1 MKKEIYIS
9 AILMMGFFVSCQSY
23 EKKME
28 KYAQKATE
36 YKTAL
41 PQGTDILCENI
52 DSIATKIFYKEKD
65 SAYIMV
71 YDIATESKTKIEV
84 DGLLYYGYEA
94 RLYGDRLFVIART
107 GACGSGLGNQECV
120 FYINIRDN
128 STHDVVC
135 CEDASFRDGELFIQ
149 RAFPIDYDA
158 PSYEWEW
165 LRDEYTLST
174 SLTDD
179 EYSSKENAQEEKEE
193 SIAREERNKG
203 KEINLFYS
211 ITFNSTTHSGTSH
224 AGKFHDYSTTFGGGP
239 GGCDITTGNI
249 TVPYGK
255 IWTLKDIRSTNTR
268 NMIMIYMEN
277 ETGNRYKYCE
287 PINTHGT
294 ILYGGQTFRLGF
306 ITYGG
311 THDYDIDIY
320 FIETRDES
328 ESSEEMPYL
337 RPAPENW

>member
-1 MKKEIYIS
+1 MKKVIYIS

-52 DSIATKIFYKEKD
+52 DSIATKIIYKEKD

-84 DGLLYYGYEA
+84 DGLLYYDYEA

-128 STHDVVC
+128 STHDVIC
-135 CEDASFRDGELFIQ
+135 CEEAEFLENGEIYIK
-149 RAFPIDYDA
+149 RAFPIDVSG

-165 LRDEYTLST
+165 QRDEYTLST

-193 SIAREERNKG
+193 SIAREERNRP
-203 KEINLFYS
+203 KEKILRISFVQEYGGRISNVQYDGFTELRERMGYY
-211 ITFNSTTHSGTSH
+211 GT
-224 AGKFHDYSTTFGGGP
+224 
-239 GGCDITTGNI
+239 NWV
-249 TVPYGK
+249 TVPDGK
-255 IWTLKDIRSTNTR
+255 IWICKRLSTPNTLGYPLILWKNGGSTKYTGESFTVPSGNSFRIEVTPMYNNTCV
-268 NMIMIYMEN
+268 IEAVFTEIN
-277 ETGNRYKYCE
+277 EY
-287 PINTHGT
+287 
-294 ILYGGQTFRLGF
+294 
-306 ITYGG
+306 
-311 THDYDIDIY
+311 
-320 FIETRDES
+320 
-328 ESSEEMPYL
+328 
-337 RPAPENW
+337 